1 MKRDI
6 SKELLKWKES
16 DRRKPLILRGA
27 RQVGKTWSLQS
38 FGVEHYQNTAYLNFE
53 EMPLVCQL
61 FKNDL
66 NPHRIILEIGLML
79 DVDILPN
86 DTLIIFDE
94 IQACPEALNSLKYF
108 HENANDYHLVSA
120 GSLFV
125 IKLNKL
131 KSFPVGKVNFL
142 DLFPMSFC
150 EFLDAIGKHKLRHYI
165 DNVNFEVENL
175 AIIPEPIHQQLVD
188 LLKNYT
194 FIGGMPEVVKHFCS
208 SKNLRSVRA
217 IQKEILDAYLLDF
230 SKHVIA
236 HEVMKITTI
245 WNQIHSQLAKE
256 NKKFIFSAIKKSA
269 RGREYE
275 RAIMWLEDVGLVYK
289 STNVTTAKI
298 PIDAYAHVNVFKIF
312 LLDVGLLGAMS
323 NLPVS
328 ILVEDK
334 RLFTEFKGA
343 FIENL
348 IATFLAPM
356 NNKKLFYWTSKNQA
370 KVDFI
375 IPYALDIYPLEVK
388 AGISKKKKSLLVYDD
403 KFNPPLLAR
412 TTLRNLRKDGN
423 IVNIP
428 LYLMHRFGD
437 IVDKRSL
444 QNS

>member
-6 SKELLKWKES
+6 SKKLLKWKES

-38 FGVEHYQNTAYLNFE
+38 FGEEHYQNTAYLNFE
-53 EMPLVCQL
+53 EMPLASQL

-79 DVDILPN
+79 GVDILPN

-120 GSLFV
+120 GSLLG

-165 DNVNFEVENL
+165 DNVTFEIENL

-194 FIGGMPEVVKHFCS
+194 FIGGMPEVIKHFCS
-208 SKNLRSVRA
+208 SNNLRSVRT

-275 RAIMWLEDVGLVYK
+275 SAILWLEDAGLVYK
-289 STNVTTAKI
+289 SANVTTAKV
-298 PIDAYAHVNVFKIF
+298 PIDAYSHVNVFKLF
-312 LLDVGLLGAMS
+312 LLDVGLLGAMY

-348 IATFLAPM
+348 IATILAPM

-370 KVDFI
+370 EVDFI
-375 IPYALDIYPLEVK
+375 IPYELDIYPLEVK

-428 LYLMHRFGD
+428 LYLMHRFYD
-437 IVDKRSL
+437 IVDKIHL

>member
-6 SKELLKWKES
+6 SKKLLKWKES

-27 RQVGKTWSLQS
+27 RQVGKTWSLHS
-38 FGVEHYQNTAYLNFE
+38 FGGEHYQNTAYLNFE
-53 EMPLVCQL
+53 EMPLASQL

-79 DVDILPN
+79 DVDILPH

-108 HENANDYHLVSA
+108 HENANDHHLVSA
-120 GSLFV
+120 GSLLG

-165 DNVNFEVENL
+165 DHVNFEIENL

-188 LLKNYT
+188 LLKKYT

-208 SKNLRSVRA
+208 NNDFRSVRA

-230 SKHVIA
+230 SKHVVT

-245 WNQIHSQLAKE
+245 WNQIHSQLAKK

-275 RAIMWLEDVGLVYK
+275 RAIMWLEDAGLVYK
-289 STNVTTAKI
+289 STNVTTAKV
-298 PIDAYAHVNVFKIF
+298 PIDAYSHANVFKVF

-370 KVDFI
+370 EVDFI
-375 IPYALDIYPLEVK
+375 IPYELDIYPLEVK
-388 AGISKKKKSLLVYDD
+388 AGISKKKKSLLVYDS
-403 KFNPPLLAR
+403 KFNPPLLVR

-428 LYLMHRFGD
+428 LYLMHRFYD
-437 IVDKRSL
+437 IVDI
-444 QNS
+444 NPAA

>member
-6 SKELLKWKES
+6 SKKLLKWKES

-27 RQVGKTWSLQS
+27 RQVGKTWSLHS
-38 FGVEHYQNTAYLNFE
+38 FGEEHYQNIAYLNFE
-53 EMPLVCQL
+53 ELPLASQL

-79 DVDILPN
+79 DIDILPH

-94 IQACPEALNSLKYF
+94 IQACSEALNSLKYF

-120 GSLFV
+120 GSLLG

-142 DLFPMSFC
+142 DLYPMSFC

-165 DNVNFEVENL
+165 DNVNFEIENL
-175 AIIPEPIHQQLVD
+175 AIISEPIHQQLVD

-194 FIGGMPEVVKHFCS
+194 FVGGMPEVVKHFCS
-208 SKNLRSVRA
+208 NNNLRSVRA
-217 IQKEILDAYLLDF
+217 IQNEILDAYLLDF
-230 SKHVIA
+230 SKHVFA

-245 WNQIHSQLAKE
+245 WSQIHSQLAKE

-275 RAIMWLEDVGLVYK
+275 SAFMWLEDAGLVYK
-289 STNVTTAKI
+289 STNVTSAKI
-298 PIDAYAHVNVFKIF
+298 PIDAYSHANVFKIF

-348 IATFLAPM
+348 IATILAPM

-370 KVDFI
+370 EVDFI
-375 IPYALDIYPLEVK
+375 IPYKLDIYPLEVK
-388 AGISKKKKSLLVYDD
+388 AGISKKKKSLLVYND
-403 KFNPPLLAR
+403 KFNPPLLTR

-423 IVNIP
+423 VVNIP
-428 LYLMHRFGD
+428 LYLMHRFYD
-437 IVDKRSL
+437 IVDKRPL
-444 QNS
+444 